1 MKHPIGKPIHPKAP
15 LLLLVE
21 KKIRKKECA
30 K

>member
-21 KKIRKKECA
+21 KKTKK
-30 K
+30 KDTK